1 MEPCYQSMEGK
12 PRKSRSLE
20 QEPDLSH
27 LGKERVFPC
36 HSLTRSD
43 WRLLLHAKHTVVH
56 LYTHLEKKKF
66 CLYASSLPSI
76 LYSLPALSSRNN
88 RIDCTARIPRFRS
101 TRPSSPPPPF
111 LTILVVHTLS
121 HTFHALFASVRSLFG
136 NDSVLCGEAV

>member
-27 LGKERVFPC
+27 LEGTCLPLSLSHTIRLAFIITRETHSGALVHPSREKEILPVCIVPPKYLILSPRPVVAKQSHRL
-36 HSLTRSD
+36 HSTHSSIPI
-43 WRLLLHAKHTVVH
+43 
-56 LYTHLEKKKF
+56 YT
-66 CLYASSLPSI
+66 SL
-76 LYSLPALSSRNN
+76 SL
-88 RIDCTARIPRFRS
+88 
-101 TRPSSPPPPF
+101 PPPF